1 MASREQNYSSK
12 RKSHVMPGE
21 EAKAMKEMSTTSSYH
36 NLLSKGR
43 KSQNRENKTFQKTK
57 HLKHPR
63 EYIAGRGT
71 KIAQNGH
78 KVVFERQTLLLVSG
92 VFFYIP
98 CFLETPS
105 SSSFSA
111 AFTLEASIET
121 MSDKRRTKRTENE
134 QNNGIQF
141 SPAFFDCQLL
151 RLKLFFFCSLS
162 FLFFFLD

>member
-1 MASREQNYSSK
+1 M
-12 RKSHVMPGE
+12 
-21 EAKAMKEMSTTSSYH
+21 
-36 NLLSKGR
+36 
-43 KSQNRENKTFQKTK
+43 
-57 HLKHPR
+57 
-63 EYIAGRGT
+63 
-71 KIAQNGH
+71 
-78 KVVFERQTLLLVSG
+78 FERQTLLLVSG

-98 CFLETPS
+98 CFLETPSS

-151 RLKLFFFCSLS
+151 RLKLFFFLLSLFS
-162 FLFFFLD
+162 FLLSRLKFHHWLKKPLKRIRRKWKLCSTFAVALNCCCFWGKQNFYLLRWFIASVNKNPAFLIFKAIGEASTLF